1 MSKLALVMSGGGV
14 KGAFQVGVLSELTCK
29 RKDWGYISGVSVGAL
44 NAAMLGQAAPNGM
57 FMQYTALQSFW
68 FDLITG
74 NRSVWKHW
82 FPFRR
87 LSGLWK
93 SSFYNSA
100 PLQKLIDRYVF
111 PDELRNGGREIRFG
125 AVAYGSGE
133 YREATQDTPNIAKW
147 IAASAAFPPMLVPP
161 EIEGDVWMDG
171 GVRCITPLQ
180 GAIEWGA
187 DEIDVILASPRKTQP
202 AATKKLSA
210 IDVALRAIELQ
221 GDELFVRDIK
231 ACSQYNALVEAGA
244 APGRRV
250 VKLNVYEPP
259 VPLLSGEFSSL
270 EFDPA
275 KIREM
280 YDVGRKVARGE

>member
-1 MSKLALVMSGGGV
+1 MTKRALVMSGGGV
-14 KGAFQVGVLSELTCK
+14 KGAFQVGVLSELTCS

-44 NAAMLGQAAPNGM
+44 NAAMLGQAQPGQM
-57 FMQYTALQSFW
+57 FMQFSALQGLW
-68 FDLITG
+68 LDGIKG
-74 NRSVWKHW
+74 NSSVWKHW

-100 PLQKLIDRYVF
+100 PLQQLISRYVS
-111 PDELRNGGREIRFG
+111 PAALRRGGRELRFG

-133 YREATQDTPNIAKW
+133 YREATQSTPDICKW
-147 IAASAAFPPMLVPP
+147 VAASAAFPPMLVPP
-161 EIEGDVWMDG
+161 EIVGDVWMDG

-180 GAIEWGA
+180 GAIDWGA
-187 DEIDVILASPRKTQP
+187 EEIDVILASPRKTQP
-202 AATKKLSA
+202 ASTKKLSA

-231 ACSQYNALVEAGA
+231 TCTQYNSLVAAGA
-244 APGRRV
+244 APGKRA
-250 VKLNVYEPP
+250 VKLNVYEPKE
-259 VPLLSGEFSSL
+259 PLLSGEFSSL

-280 YDVGRKVARGE
+280 IEAGKKVARNA